1 MELKIRDL
9 RAGYGRV
16 TVLDGVSLNVHEG
29 EYVAVVGANGSGK
42 TTLLKAISGT
52 VRPFSGEI
60 VANGRNIAGLAGH
73 KVPHVGIAHVPEGRQ
88 VFPRLTVAENLDTG
102 AYLQKDKQLRE
113 ESRQE
118 IFDLFPRLGER
129 LNQMA
134 GTMSGGEQQML
145 ALARSL
151 MLRPRLLM
159 LDEPSQGL
167 APKVVTEM
175 YEALDRIQQ
184 TGMTILL
191 VEQNVATALRYAQ
204 RAYVLE
210 HGEIAMSGPA
220 AELADNEEIR
230 RAYLGV

>member
-9 RAGYGRV
+9 KAGYGHV
-16 TVLDGVSLNVHEG
+16 TVLDGVSLEVHEG
-29 EYVAVVGANGSGK
+29 EYVAVVGANGAGK
-42 TTLLKAISGT
+42 TTLLKSISGT
-52 VRPFSGEI
+52 VTPFSGEI
-60 VANGRNIAGLAGH
+60 VADGKNIAGLAGH
-73 KVPHVGIAHVPEGRQ
+73 KVPKVGLAHVPEGRQ
-88 VFPRLTVAENLDTG
+88 VFPALTVSENLDAG
-102 AYLQKDKQLRE
+102 AYLQRDKELRE
-113 ESRQE
+113 QSRRE
-118 IFDLFPRLGER
+118 IFDLFPRLDER
-129 LNQMA
+129 LNQVA

-145 ALARSL
+145 ALARAL

-175 YEALDRIQQ
+175 YGALDRIQQ
-184 TGMTILL
+184 AGMTILL
-191 VEQNVATALRYAQ
+191 VEQNVATALRHAQ

-220 AELADNEEIR
+220 AELADNDEIR